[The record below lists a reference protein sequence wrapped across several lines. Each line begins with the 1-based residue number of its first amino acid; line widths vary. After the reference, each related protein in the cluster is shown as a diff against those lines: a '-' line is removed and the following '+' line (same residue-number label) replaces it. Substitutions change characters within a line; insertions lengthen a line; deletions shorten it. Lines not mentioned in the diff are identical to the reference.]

1 MSQNPARAGKTR
13 PKLLVSR
20 RLPDDVEARIARDYD
35 AETNPSDRPLGA
47 DGIVA
52 GAEGKEA
59 LLVTVADRIDASL
72 IARLPASIRIIA
84 SFSVGYDHIDVPAAR
99 SRGIAVTNT
108 PDVLTDATA
117 DIALLLILG
126 AARGAAAG
134 VAAVREAS
142 WKNWA
147 PTGML
152 GIDLKGRRLG
162 ILGMGRIGEAV
173 ASRARAFGLSIH
185 YHNRRRVPSEREGGA
200 VFHETA
206 DDLFR
211 ASDILSIN
219 CASTPE
225 TRRIVNART
234 LSLLP
239 KGAIVVNTARGDIVD
254 DDALISALAAGH
266 LRAIGLDVYNNE
278 PNIDPRYRSLA
289 NAFLLPHLG
298 SATVE
303 TRNAMGFRA
312 LDNLDDFF
320 AGRDPR
326 DLVKS

>member
-1 MSQNPARAGKTR
+1 MSR
-13 PKLLVSR
+13 PSLLVTR
-20 RLPDDVEARIARDYD
+20 KLPNAVEARLARDYD
-35 AETNPSDRPLGA
+35 AETNAIDTILKPDDLVARAKGK
-47 DGIVA
+47 DGF
-52 GAEGKEA
+52 
-59 LLVTVADRIDASL
+59 LVTPADRLDADL
-72 IARLPASIRIIA
+72 IGRLPSSIRIMA
-84 SFSVGYDHIDVPAAR
+84 SFSVGYDHIDVKAAEA
-99 SRGIAVTNT
+99 RGIAVTNT

-134 VAAVREAS
+134 MAAIREDR

-152 GIDLKGRRLG
+152 STDVRGKRLG
-162 ILGMGRIGEAV
+162 IIGMGRIGQAV
-173 ASRARAFGLSIH
+173 AHRARAFGMEVH
-185 YHNRRRVPSEREGGA
+185 YHNRARLDAGTEHGA
-200 VFHETA
+200 VFHATA
-206 DDLFR
+206 EDLFA
-211 ASDILSIN
+211 ASDILSIH

-225 TRRIVNART
+225 TRRLVNAKT
-234 LSLLP
+234 IALLP

-254 DDALISALAAGH
+254 DEALISALQAGH
-266 LRAIGLDVYNNE
+266 LRAIGLDVYANE
-278 PNIDPRYRSLA
+278 PNIDPRYRTLE

-320 AGRDPR
+320 AGREPR
-326 DLVKS
+326 DRVRS